1 MGPFKAGWT
10 KADAEAI
17 IARNDPEDVLYVP
30 IVVSLDPPDLAW
42 AQDIC
47 IRLSSH
53 EHEDVRA
60 NAVLGFGHL
69 ARICGELDEARV
81 RPIIEAAF
89 HDPTDR
95 VRGAAGNAASDTGMF
110 LDWLFPTRPEFD

>member
-10 KADAEAI
+10 KEYAEDI
-17 IARNDPEDVLYVP
+17 IARGDPQDMLYVP
-30 IVVSLDPPDLAW
+30 IVVSLDPPDLEW
-42 AQDIC
+42 AQGIC

-60 NAVLGFGHL
+60 NAVHGFGHL

-81 RPIIEAAF
+81 RPIIEAALN
-89 HDPTDR
+89 DPSDI
-95 VRGAAGNAASDTGMF
+95 VRAAAGDAASDTGMF
-110 LDWLFPTRPEFD
+110 LDWLFPPRD